1 MKGLLA
7 GIMFLTSVS
16 VYALEFTTQD
26 YDVRFHSRYSDA
38 RGKDTACS
46 VSIIDGKDLIIPEI
60 GITVIRIE
68 AVGAGRW
75 LDLSI
80 PSDRLPLMEGDSFL
94 IESVIGD
101 KRLTYKNGVLSY
113 QIENLED
120 RRTGFNKHDIGDL
133 KIAPDLSSIEELE
146 ARRVTL
152 KKSFFNRIKVV
163 DLMNIQCDF

>member
-1 MKGLLA
+1 M
-7 GIMFLTSVS
+7 
-16 VYALEFTTQD
+16 E
-26 YDVRFHSRYSDA
+26 
-38 RGKDTACS
+38 
-46 VSIIDGKDLIIPEI
+46 
-60 GITVIRIE
+60 
-68 AVGAGRW
+68 AGRW

-133 KIAPDLSSIEELE
+133 KIAPDLSSIEELQ